1 MDAAAE
7 ISGAIT
13 AIHRAAYGRHLS
25 TVDTVVGDGCIACV
39 LRFEVSP
46 AERAVIQAGDGA
58 AVMRLYDATE
68 LSLESSLRAAI
79 ERTTGRSVLAFQS
92 TMSAEHSLIMETFVL
107 VPVS

>member
-1 MDAAAE
+1 MDAATE

-13 AIHRAAYGRHLS
+13 AIHRIAYGRHLN
-25 TVDTVVGDGCIACV
+25 TVETVVGEGCVACV
-39 LRFEVSP
+39 LRFDVSP

-58 AVMRLYDATE
+58 AVVRLYGATE
-68 LSLESSLRAAI
+68 LSLEPSLRAAI